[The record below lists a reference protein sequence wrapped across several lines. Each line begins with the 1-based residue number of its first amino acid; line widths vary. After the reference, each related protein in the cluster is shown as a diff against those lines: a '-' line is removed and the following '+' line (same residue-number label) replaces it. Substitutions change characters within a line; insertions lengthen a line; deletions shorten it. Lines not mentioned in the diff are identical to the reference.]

1 MRSPALPALGSVVG
15 TARSYVALTKPNII
29 WLLLVTTIPAM
40 VVANGGWPSTWLV
53 VATITGGML
62 AAGGA
67 NAINQFAERD
77 IDAQMAR
84 TRKRPLVAGTVAP
97 RNAAVFGVVLGVLAA
112 AWLLAM
118 VNTIAALLTVGAIL
132 VYVPLYTYYLKRT
145 TVHNVVIG
153 GAAGAAPPL
162 IGWAAVTGGVS
173 AEALLLFLIV
183 FYWTPAHFWALALV
197 FEDQY
202 RAAGVPMMPVVHGV
216 AATKRQIL
224 LYSALT
230 VALTL
235 IFWSVAQLGVIYLAV
250 AVLGGG
256 GFIALAVLL
265 HRSEGDAGAMR
276 LFTYSIVYLAV
287 LFVSMALDEIVLG

>member
-53 VATITGGML
+53 VATIIGGML

-202 RAAGVPMMPVVHGV
+202 RAAGVPMMPVVRGV
-216 AATKRQIL
+216 AATKQQIL

>member
-40 VVANGGWPSTWLV
+40 VVANGGWPSTGRV
-53 VATITGGML
+53 AATISGGTL

-132 VYVPLYTYYLKRT
+132 VYVPLSTYYLKRT
-145 TVHNVVIG
+145 TVHNGVMG
-153 GAAGAAPPL
+153 CAARAGPGGKPGAARGPGA
-162 IGWAAVTGGVS
+162 
-173 AEALLLFLIV
+173 
-183 FYWTPAHFWALALV
+183 
-197 FEDQY
+197 
-202 RAAGVPMMPVVHGV
+202 
-216 AATKRQIL
+216 
-224 LYSALT
+224 
-230 VALTL
+230 
-235 IFWSVAQLGVIYLAV
+235 
-250 AVLGGG
+250 
-256 GFIALAVLL
+256 
-265 HRSEGDAGAMR
+265 
-276 LFTYSIVYLAV
+276 
-287 LFVSMALDEIVLG
+287 